1 LGFGA
6 PKPSPGGRW
15 IFQFAPWKGK
25 LEKTDEGLFL
35 EIITLISQKSK
46 IFDSFSQEK
55 PWALPRQRSHPTE
68 RQTEIRSICE
78 FS

>member
-1 LGFGA
+1 
-6 PKPSPGGRW
+6 
-15 IFQFAPWKGK
+15 